1 MAAPT
6 STTTPLHLEA
16 TKVEPTGEDEVDLRV
31 EHSKVDLRVE
41 HSKVEHSKVDLR
53 TNLLQQK
60 WPRLSRPG
68 LS

>member
-1 MAAPT
+1 M
-6 STTTPLHLEA
+6 
-16 TKVEPTGEDEVDLRV
+16 GEDEVDHRV
-31 EHSKVDLRVE
+31 EHSKVEHSRVE